1 MKDHRLAMT
10 RILLVLMSL
19 VLAAG
24 CGREERAALDQAKAA
39 KDEVCA
45 CTTMKCRRVAMERY
59 TTAAAKM
66 NDPEEGRRL
75 AAAIATCQATLPR
88 DAWQEL
94 IDQACVCKSPECA
107 EEIQEQARKL
117 ADLSERS
124 TLAGHSAAIEKCLIE
139 ADDGLRLLTGIRDR
153 ACACADAACAAAA
166 RQELKGA
173 GKTPTMFMEK
183 ATEIGVQI
191 VECLRKFE

>member
-1 MKDHRLAMT
+1 MNDHRLDMT
-10 RILLVLMSL
+10 RSLLVLLSL

-45 CTTMKCRRVAMERY
+45 CTTMTCRRAAMERY
-59 TTAAAKM
+59 TAAASKM
-66 NDPEEGRRL
+66 RDPEEGRRL
-75 AAAIATCQATLPR
+75 AAAVVTCQSTLPR
-88 DAWQEL
+88 DAWKEL
-94 IDQACVCKSPECA
+94 IDRACQCKTPECA
-107 EEIQEQARKL
+107 EEIQEAARQL
-117 ADLSERS
+117 ASLSEPT
-124 TLAGHSAAIEKCLIE
+124 TLRAHSDAIEKCLIE

-153 ACACADAACAAAA
+153 ACACTDAACAAAA

-183 ATEIGVQI
+183 ATDIGVET
-191 VECLRKFE
+191 VNCLRKFE